1 MSFLIVKTKISLRL
15 LLIVNFIK
23 KRWKNLRDTY
33 LKKRKE
39 ENGRSGDA
47 ARKTKDW
54 KYKNIIAFLEPY
66 IDTPR

>member
-1 MSFLIVKTKISLRL
+1 MSFLIVKTKISLCL
-15 LLIVNFIK
+15 LLIVNFTK
-23 KRWKNLRDTY
+23 KRWKIFGIHI

-39 ENGRSGDA
+39 ENGRSRDA

-54 KYKNIIAFLEPY
+54 KYKNIMAFLEPY